1 MGNVSGQS
9 QSAKDQKKRLRA
21 LFFRPRAVVPA
32 LSSSLPSAQFGS
44 RDFVR
49 DSCVVFGPQPSTRRN
64 ANLRKAPI
72 SQFLPSREGF
82 NYNTGHFGAGNT
94 VARRVIKPASPRNCR
109 QETLFMKFIVWLI
122 RVLVFVLLLVLAL
135 SNTQPATL
143 NFLAG
148 YAWSAPLILIGLAFF
163 VVGLLAGLV
172 SSMPAM
178 LRMRMENGRLK
189 RELRVAREAPVVVEQ
204 PPMPPLI

>member
-1 MGNVSGQS
+1 MNSVGAADAFACGKINLASV
-9 QSAKDQKKRLRA
+9 LY
-21 LFFRPRAVVPA
+21 LPVPA
-32 LSSSLPSAQFGS
+32 QSRGLQLQYGSLRRGQHRGATRHQAG
-44 RDFVR
+44 VT
-49 DSCVVFGPQPSTRRN
+49 PQ
-64 ANLRKAPI
+64 
-72 SQFLPSREGF
+72 LPSRD
-82 NYNTGHFGAGNT
+82 
-94 VARRVIKPASPRNCR
+94 
-109 QETLFMKFIVWLI
+109 LLMKFIVWLI

-172 SSMPAM
+172 SAMPAVVR
-178 LRMRMENGRLK
+178 LRMENGRLK
-189 RELRVAREAPVVVEQ
+189 RELRVARETPVVVEQ

>member
-1 MGNVSGQS
+1 MLRCARCAVSQRGVGSVSGQC

-21 LFFRPRAVVPA
+21 LFFRPRFLPA
-32 LSSSLPSAQFGS
+32 LSPLVLAHQAAFPTACAPALFCTPAFGH
-44 RDFVR
+44 
-49 DSCVVFGPQPSTRRN
+49 
-64 ANLRKAPI
+64 
-72 SQFLPSREGF
+72 FLPSREGF
-82 NYNTGHFGAGNT
+82 NYNTGHFGAGKHRGAT
-94 VARRVIKPASPRNCR
+94 RHQAGVTPQLPSRD
-109 QETLFMKFIVWLI
+109 LFMKFIVWLI

-172 SSMPAM
+172 SSMPAVVR
-178 LRMRMENGRLK
+178 LRMENGRLK
-189 RELRVAREAPVVVEQ
+189 RELRVAREAPVAVEQ